1 MADTH
6 DKATRSY
13 NMSRVH
19 NKDTKPEEVVRKYL
33 FSQGFRYRKND
44 KRYPGH
50 PDIVLPKYKT
60 IVFIHGCF
68 WHQHPGCK
76 KATIPSSNVA
86 FWKEKLTKNVERD
99 KKEQDQLRSM
109 GWKVLVVWE
118 CQLNKKV
125 REDTLNKLV
134 DDIRA

>member
-1 MADTH
+1 MADVY
-6 DKATRSY
+6 DRKTRSY
-13 NMSRVH
+13 AMSRVRGS
-19 NKDTKPEEVVRKYL
+19 DTTPEQIVRKYL

-60 IVFIHGCF
+60 IIFIHGCF

-86 FWKEKLTKNVERD
+86 YWKEKLTKNVERD

-109 GWKVLVVWE
+109 GWKVLIVWE

-125 REDTLNKLV
+125 REETLNKLV
-134 DDIRA
+134 DNIRA